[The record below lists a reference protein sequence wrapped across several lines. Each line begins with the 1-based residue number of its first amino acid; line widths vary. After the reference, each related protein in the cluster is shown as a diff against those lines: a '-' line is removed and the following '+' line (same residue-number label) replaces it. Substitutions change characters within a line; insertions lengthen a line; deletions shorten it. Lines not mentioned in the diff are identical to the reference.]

1 MLLVFIREVDKM
13 ADKIRVAILED
24 HQSVVDGYLY
34 RLGQTPDV
42 EVVATAAVGE
52 ELEPMLADHPAD
64 VLILDVGV
72 RTARHNPNPYP
83 ILQTIPEILDDYP
96 ELAILVISMYNQPT
110 LIKSVMDA
118 GASGYILK
126 DDRATI
132 QELGDIVRMVAR
144 GDIHLSQQAYQQL
157 FKRYPQDSVLTP
169 RQAQAL
175 SLCAAYPGETS
186 VELAKKMGVKSST
199 LRNLLSGAYKRLEVD
214 NRTAALA
221 KARQLGLITPD
232 GPTTLN

>member
-1 MLLVFIREVDKM
+1 MS
-13 ADKIRVAILED
+13 DKIRVAILED

-42 EVVATAAVGE
+42 EVVATAAFGE
-52 ELEPMLADHPAD
+52 ELQPMLADHPAD

-72 RTARHNPNPYP
+72 RTGRDNPNPYP

-96 ELAILVISMYNQPT
+96 DLAILVISMYNQPT
-110 LIKSVMDA
+110 LIKAVMDA

-132 QELGDIVRMVAR
+132 QALGEVVHMVAR

-157 FKRYPQDSVLTP
+157 FKRYSQDSVITP
-169 RQAQAL
+169 RQTQAL
-175 SLCAAYPGETS
+175 SLCAAFPGETS
-186 VELAKKMGVKSST
+186 DELAERMEIKSST

-214 NRTAALA
+214 NRTAAIA

-232 GPTTLN
+232 GPIALIK

>member
-1 MLLVFIREVDKM
+1 MSDKV
-13 ADKIRVAILED
+13 RVAILED
-24 HQSVVDGYLY
+24 HQSVIDGYLF
-34 RLGQTPDV
+34 RLGQTPEI
-42 EVVATAAVGE
+42 EVVATAAFGE
-52 ELEPMLADHPAD
+52 DLKPMLADHPAD

-72 RTARHNPNPYP
+72 RTAPDNPNPYP
-83 ILQTIPEILDDYP
+83 ILQTIPELLDDYP

-144 GDIHLSQQAYQQL
+144 GDIHLSQQAYRQL
-157 FKRYPQDSVLTP
+157 FQRYPQDSVLTP

-175 SLCAAYPGETS
+175 SLCASYPGATS
-186 VELAKKMGVKSST
+186 ADLAKKLGINDST
-199 LRNLLSGAYKRLEVD
+199 FRNLLSGVYKRLDVN
-214 NRTAALA
+214 NRAAAIA
-221 KARQLGLITPD
+221 KARKLGLITPD
-232 GPTTLN
+232 DPTPDI

>member
-1 MLLVFIREVDKM
+1 MSK
-13 ADKIRVAILED
+13 KIRVAILED
-24 HQSVVDGYLY
+24 HQSVIDGYLF
-34 RLGQTPDV
+34 RLGQTPEI
-42 EVVATAAVGE
+42 EVVATAAFGE
-52 ELEPMLADHPAD
+52 DLKPMLADHPAD

-72 RTARHNPNPYP
+72 RTAPDNPNPYP
-83 ILQTIPEILDDYP
+83 ILEMIPKVLDDYP

-110 LIKSVMDA
+110 LIKAVMDA

-144 GDIHLSQQAYQQL
+144 GDIHLSQQAYRQL
-157 FKRYPQDSVLTP
+157 FQRYPQDSVLTP

-175 SLCAAYPGETS
+175 SLCASYPGETS
-186 VELAKKMGVKSST
+186 DELAKRIEIKSST

-214 NRTAALA
+214 NRTAAIA

-232 GPTTLN
+232 EQTPEI